1 VGHQGKVKSKNGSRL
16 GSRLLLCSVFM
27 MAGSAIGQTTSL
39 PSVEEALID
48 ASTWLDGAYR

>member
-1 VGHQGKVKSKNGSRL
+1 MGYQGKVKSKNGSRL
-16 GSRLLLCSVFM
+16 GSRLLLCSVVM